1 MTVRPRHG
9 DRHPQLWAALAFG
22 VLAVQATAI
31 ASMPGEPASV
41 APALPSRP
49 KAAATLAGTPA
60 KGLAVTL
67 SGAGSS
73 GGGLT
78 YRWIQT
84 RGTPV
89 EIAEPTGPT
98 IRVAIPDDAT
108 DMTFLLIV
116 ANREGID
123 CATVSIPRPAASSS
137 PADPSLKA
145 DAGDDQLG
153 LVGRQITLNA
163 IRSEPRGKIGFR
175 WLQIAGPAVTIRI
188 VDSNTYTF
196 VPQAAGIYR
205 FALVVA
211 AGSEISEADTVDV
224 TVGSSANVVGG
235 APPATGATAP
245 ARAASEPSLP
255 PVKEFARSLL
265 GAIDG
270 GPAKAD
276 DLARNFEGVA
286 DRIDLYGS
294 FADAFSEMAKRL
306 ETVVPAAS
314 PARPGWD
321 RDLFTPL
328 TNRLVLGLRPEG
340 VDLARVES
348 HAAPM
353 TPAQRKRLAE
363 LLREMAAGFRG
374 SRAGNQ
380 AD

>member
-9 DRHPQLWAALAFG
+9 DRCPQLWPALALS
-22 VLAVQATAI
+22 VLAVHAAAS
-31 ASMPGEPASV
+31 ASMPGEPPTVSP
-41 APALPSRP
+41 APQSRP
-49 KAAATLAGTPA
+49 KAVAMLAGTPA

-67 SGAGSS
+67 NGAGSS
-73 GGGLT
+73 GAGLT

-84 RGTPV
+84 QGTPV

-98 IRVAIPDDAT
+98 VRVAIPDDAT
-108 DMTFLLIV
+108 AMSFLLIV

-175 WLQIAGPAVTIRI
+175 WLQIAGPAVTIKI
-188 VDSNTYTF
+188 VDRNTYTF
-196 VPQAAGIYR
+196 VSQAAGLYR

-224 TVGSSANVVGG
+224 TVGSSATVVGG
-235 APPATGATAP
+235 PPATAPVAATA
-245 ARAASEPSLP
+245 EPSLP
-255 PVKEFARSLL
+255 PVEEFAKALL

-270 GPAKAD
+270 GPAKGD

-306 ETVVPAAS
+306 ETVIPAAS
-314 PARPGWD
+314 PARPAWD

-328 TNRLVLGLRPEG
+328 TNRLVLGLRPDG

-353 TPAQRKRLAE
+353 TAAQKKRLAA
-363 LLREMAAGFRG
+363 LLREMAAGFRC
-374 SRAGNQ
+374 SRPGKN

>member
-1 MTVRPRHG
+1 MTVRPRQG
-9 DRHPQLWAALAFG
+9 YLCTQLWSALAFS
-22 VLAVQATAI
+22 VLAVHAAAT
-31 ASMPGEPASV
+31 ASMPGEPPKD
-41 APALPSRP
+41 APALPTRP
-49 KAAATLAGTPA
+49 KAVATLAGTPA
-60 KGLAVTL
+60 RGLAVTL
-67 SGAGSS
+67 SGAGSH
-73 GGGLT
+73 GAGLT

-84 RGTPV
+84 QGTPV
-89 EIAEPTGPT
+89 AIAEPTGAT
-98 IRVAIPDDAT
+98 IRVAIPDDASA
-108 DMTFLLIV
+108 MTFLLIV
-116 ANREGID
+116 ANRDGID
-123 CATVSIPRPAASSS
+123 CATVAIPRPAASSS

-175 WLQIAGPAVTIRI
+175 WLQIAGPAVTIKI
-188 VDSNTYTF
+188 VDGNTYTF

-224 TVGSSANVVGG
+224 TVGSTATVTGG
-235 APPATGATAP
+235 PPPAAAGVPPTA
-245 ARAASEPSLP
+245 EPSLP
-255 PVKEFARSLL
+255 PMKDLAKSLL
-265 GAIDG
+265 GTIDG

-306 ETVVPAAS
+306 ETVIPAGSA
-314 PARPGWD
+314 ARPSWD

-340 VDLARVES
+340 VDLARIES

-353 TPAQRKRLAE
+353 TPAQKKRLAE

-374 SRAGNQ
+374 ARAGKN